1 GRHIGTIRSTLI
13 FPLSSSSHVSAEA
26 ITLDPSGALSVLT
39 SYMISAFRSSPW
51 RRLRWGLPG
60 TTCLANCKAPWAR
73 LCTGRCQS
81 GLRHYGT
88 ALPRHVATYRIEVV
102 IRPRLEV

>member
-1 GRHIGTIRSTLI
+1 MAAIKVGAPGYDL
-13 FPLSSSSHVSAEA
+13 PCELS
-26 ITLDPSGALSVLT
+26 
-39 SYMISAFRSSPW
+39 
-51 RRLRWGLPG
+51 
-60 TTCLANCKAPWAR
+60 KAPWAR

-102 IRPRLEV
+102 IRPRLEVRPGKFDGS